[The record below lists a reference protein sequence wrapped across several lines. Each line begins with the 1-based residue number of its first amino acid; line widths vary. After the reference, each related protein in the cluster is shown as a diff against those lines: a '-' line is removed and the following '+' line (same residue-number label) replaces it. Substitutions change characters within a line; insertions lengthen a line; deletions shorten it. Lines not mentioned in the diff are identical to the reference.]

1 MNMRCSEQVWLSL
14 SLGTLAKNIPMQL
27 CVWYDEFMP
36 TVLRIGA
43 FRFHFYTDEGSE
55 PPHIHVRTPD
65 GDCKFWLEPS
75 IFLASN
81 RGVRS
86 HDLRQIERLVFD
98 NQQELKK
105 AYYERHPR

>member
-1 MNMRCSEQVWLSL
+1 MLRVVWSINADRSAHRIVPFSL
-14 SLGTLAKNIPMQL
+14 
-27 CVWYDEFMP
+27 
-36 TVLRIGA
+36 
-43 FRFHFYTDEGSE
+43 EGSE
-55 PPHIHVRTPD
+55 PPHIHIRTPD

-86 HDLRQIERLVFD
+86 HDLRQIERLVFE
-98 NQQELKK
+98 NQEELKK